1 MKIFAV
7 DINKC
12 RFNFIFDDIGSI
24 NFKNLK
30 YIKNTEIAT
39 LISYTSNN
47 NVAIFI
53 LRTIR

>member
-47 NVAIFI
+47 SVAILI